1 MSNSKKKKRKYSG
14 EKKNYFYGKSHT
26 PEIRLKLSE
35 IKKNKKGENS
45 PRYGKT
51 HSEETKALRSKKV
64 FVYSNDNPSIFFL
77 FEFSSYMYA
86 KDHFKC
92 SRQTIANNI
101 DTNKLFKENGFYFL
115 S

>member
-1 MSNSKKKKRKYSG
+1 MVKLIAKKQRLYGLKK
-14 EKKNYFYGKSHT
+14 FLFIQMT
-26 PEIRLKLSE
+26 ILQ
-35 IKKNKKGENS
+35 
-45 PRYGKT
+45 
-51 HSEETKALRSKKV
+51 
-64 FVYSNDNPSIFFL
+64 FFL